1 MLCAI
6 CLIGGVMDYVNYVV
20 SLSLSLPFPLSPSTC
35 VSLLLSLSL
44 SLPLSK
50 GSARN
55 TGAAAADGGRSES
68 RMDLGP
74 ERAF

>member
-1 MLCAI
+1 MSIMSC
-6 CLIGGVMDYVNYVV
+6 
-20 SLSLSLPFPLSPSTC
+20 LSLSLPFPLSPSTC
-35 VSLLLSLSL
+35 VSLLLSL

>member
-1 MLCAI
+1 
-6 CLIGGVMDYVNYVV
+6 MDYVNYVV

-35 VSLLLSLSL
+35 VSLLSLSL